1 MSLNGTRGLNSYNIL
16 SFLFFKLTILLLSGA
31 HLCHGCYPR
40 MFIFG
45 DSLTD
50 TGNFLSIFGDVPM
63 LPYGQT
69 FFHKATGRWSDGR
82 VFADFI
88 AKELGMSLPVAYL
101 NGKTAEDFLYGANF
115 AVGGATAMNHSFFQE
130 KGITVADPRVGFLAL
145 QIQWFKQL
153 LTLLCPQSDC
163 RNILESSLFLVGEI
177 GVNDYNIP
185 ASSFS
190 VPFDEI
196 RTFVPHVI
204 QAIGEGIK
212 ELIELGAKTL
222 VVPGIIPF
230 GCTPYYL
237 TMFRTENNEDY
248 DEVTG
253 CMKWLNEF
261 SYHHEKLLKEELN
274 KLQRLCPEA
283 TIIHADYNG
292 ASIDI
297 FKSAERYGFTNPLFA
312 CCGGEGRYNFTFEIP
327 CGDER
332 SRVCADPS
340 RYLSWDGFH
349 LTDRANELIVH
360 RAFSKIIKRL
370 DVCESSPDL
379 KLIADSMDFEL

>member
-1 MSLNGTRGLNSYNIL
+1 
-16 SFLFFKLTILLLSGA
+16 
-31 HLCHGCYPR
+31 

-50 TGNFLSIFGDVPM
+50 TGNYLSIFGDAPISM

-88 AKELGMSLPVAYL
+88 AKELGMSLPLAYL

-115 AVGGATAMNHSFFQE
+115 AVGGATAMNNSFFQE
-130 KGITVADPRVGFLAL
+130 KGITAADPRMGFLAL

-153 LTLLCPQSDC
+153 LTLLCPQSG
-163 RNILESSLFLVGEI
+163 VI
-177 GVNDYNIP
+177 GMNDYNIP

-190 VPFDEI
+190 VPFEEI

-204 QAIGEGIK
+204 QAIGAGIK
-212 ELIELGAKTL
+212 ELIELGTKTL

-230 GCTPYYL
+230 GCSPFYL
-237 TMFRTENNEDY
+237 TMFHTENNEDY
-248 DEVTG
+248 DEETG

-261 SYHHEKLLKEELN
+261 SDHHEKLLKEELN
-274 KLQRLCPEA
+274 NLRRLYPDA

-292 ASIDI
+292 ASLDI
-297 FKSAERYGFTNPLFA
+297 FKSAERYGK
-312 CCGGEGRYNFTFEIP
+312 
-327 CGDER
+327 
-332 SRVCADPS
+332 
-340 RYLSWDGFH
+340 
-349 LTDRANELIVH
+349 
-360 RAFSKIIKRL
+360 FSEFYCNCL
-370 DVCESSPDL
+370 
-379 KLIADSMDFEL
+379 

>member
-1 MSLNGTRGLNSYNIL
+1 
-16 SFLFFKLTILLLSGA
+16 
-31 HLCHGCYPR
+31 

-50 TGNFLSIFGDVPM
+50 TGNYLSIFGDGPS

-82 VFADFI
+82 VFADFV
-88 AKELGMSLPVAYL
+88 AKELGMPVPVAYF
-101 NGKTAEDFLYGANF
+101 NGKTTEDFIYGANF

-163 RNILESSLFLVGEI
+163 KKILESSLFLVGEI

-185 ASSFS
+185 AASL
-190 VPFDEI
+190 PFDEI

-230 GCTPYYL
+230 GCTPFYL
-237 TMFRTENNEDY
+237 TMFHTENEEDY
-248 DEVTG
+248 DEETG

-261 SYHHEKLLKEELN
+261 SEYHENLFKEELN
-274 KLQRLCPEA
+274 NVQRLYPEA
-283 TIIHADYNG
+283 TVIHADYNG
-292 ASIDI
+292 ASLDI
-297 FKSAERYGFTNPLFA
+297 FKSAERYG
-312 CCGGEGRYNFTFEIP
+312 E
-327 CGDER
+327 
-332 SRVCADPS
+332 
-340 RYLSWDGFH
+340 
-349 LTDRANELIVH
+349 
-360 RAFSKIIKRL
+360 FSEFYCIC
-370 DVCESSPDL
+370 V
-379 KLIADSMDFEL
+379 